1 MSNLDA
7 SELNVDGMTANVAG
21 VDGIGAGDAAD
32 AGHAGVGNVGA
43 GDAGVG
49 HADAS
54 RATNTAGSVRPAI
67 LDVRDLNVTIGGHAV
82 LKRVSLHV
90 DAGERVGLIGAS
102 GSGKSMLVKAV
113 TGLLPRTAC
122 VDGNVTIGGKR
133 IDTVDDAELAD
144 LRGRYVGLVFQNPGA
159 ALNPVLT
166 VEQQVCLPLRLHYDL
181 DADERHDR
189 AMTMLERVGLPG
201 RLAGAYPHELSGGQ
215 QQRVGIAT
223 ALITSPRLI
232 IADEPTTALDAIVQR
247 SIIDLLVSLVESA
260 GASMLFITHDF
271 AVLSR
276 ATTRC
281 VVIDG
286 GCVVETGG
294 TEDLLRDPGEPA
306 TRALVRAAKLLT
318 LDTGSGAAGV
328 RSGEGSGVQS
338 GAVAGSGSGAACSAD
353 RRRYH
358 A

>member
-1 MSNLDA
+1 MNNLDA
-7 SELNVDGMTANVAG
+7 SEPNMGGMTANAAG
-21 VDGIGAGDAAD
+21 VDGTGAGGAAD
-32 AGHAGVGNVGA
+32 AGHAGVG
-43 GDAGVG
+43 
-49 HADAS
+49 HADVS
-54 RATNTAGSVRPAI
+54 RATNAAGSARPTI
-67 LDVRDLNVTIGGHAV
+67 LDVRNLNVTIGGHAV

-113 TGLLPRTAC
+113 TGLLPRTAR
-122 VDGNVTIGGKR
+122 VDGSLNIGGKR
-133 IDTVDDAELAD
+133 VDTMDDAELAD

-189 AMTMLERVGLPG
+189 AMTMLERVGLPP

-286 GCVVETGG
+286 GRVAETGG
-294 TEDLLRDPGEPA
+294 TEDLLRNPGEPV

-318 LDTGSGAAGV
+318 LGTGVGAGV
-328 RSGEGSGVQS
+328 DMDGTARMDTNRERQHG
-338 GAVAGSGSGAACSAD
+338 
-353 RRRYH
+353 
-358 A
+358 

>member
-1 MSNLDA
+1 MNNLDA
-7 SELNVDGMTANVAG
+7 SELNMGGMTANAAG
-21 VDGIGAGDAAD
+21 VGGTGAGGAAD
-32 AGHAGVGNVGA
+32 AGHAGVGN
-43 GDAGVG
+43 AGVG
-49 HADAS
+49 HADVS
-54 RATNTAGSVRPAI
+54 RATNAAGSARPTI

-113 TGLLPRTAC
+113 TGLLPRTAR
-122 VDGNVTIGGKR
+122 VDGSLNIGGKR
-133 IDTVDDAELAD
+133 VDTMDDAELAD
-144 LRGRYVGLVFQNPGA
+144 LRGRYAGLVFQNPGA

-286 GCVVETGG
+286 GRVAETGG
-294 TEDLLRDPGEPA
+294 TEDLLRNPGEPA

-318 LDTGSGAAGV
+318 LDTGVGAGV
-328 RSGEGSGVQS
+328 DMDGTARMDTNRERQHG
-338 GAVAGSGSGAACSAD
+338 
-353 RRRYH
+353 
-358 A
+358 

>member
-1 MSNLDA
+1 MNNLDA
-7 SELNVDGMTANVAG
+7 SELNMGGMTANAAG
-21 VDGIGAGDAAD
+21 VDGTGAGGAAD
-32 AGHAGVGNVGA
+32 AGHAGVGN
-43 GDAGVG
+43 AGVG
-49 HADAS
+49 HADVS
-54 RATNTAGSVRPAI
+54 RATNAAGSARPTI

-90 DAGERVGLIGAS
+90 DAGERVGMIGAS

-113 TGLLPRTAC
+113 TGLLPRTAR
-122 VDGNVTIGGKR
+122 VDGSLNIGGKR
-133 IDTVDDAELAD
+133 VDTMDDAELAD

-189 AMTMLERVGLPG
+189 AMTMLERVGLPP

-286 GCVVETGG
+286 GRVAETGG
-294 TEDLLRDPGEPA
+294 TEDLLRNPGEPV

-318 LDTGSGAAGV
+318 LGTGVGAGV
-328 RSGEGSGVQS
+328 DMDGTARMDTNRERQHG
-338 GAVAGSGSGAACSAD
+338 
-353 RRRYH
+353 
-358 A
+358 